1 MKDISLVS
9 VIYSKNSYLKF
20 KKNYELVNKTNDTD
34 RWIWYVGINNNLDI
48 RGIDLISNN
57 NIKYFNG
64 VDINYSIPP
73 SIRGSYNH
81 GECLNKILYKIN
93 SKYLLIMDYDFYII
107 KNNWVNKVIR
117 YMEESDIYVFGA
129 PWHPKWITK
138 YRDFPCVHFMI
149 LNLDEI
155 NKQLLDFCPDYD
167 FQKLAIKN
175 SFKTKIPNFIKN
187 FLNNNYFR
195 KLSLVGTSK
204 DTGFKVYELLKGKKN
219 ELLTPVFNVLDHNYN
234 NIILTIDKL
243 IPQNKNLSLN
253 RKAYEFQPFLIS
265 KKDKWEQF
273 FWKREP
279 FGFHIRGEMNKD
291 NDDIDCLNK
300 NISNLI
306 RND

>member
-107 KNNWVNKVIR
+107 KNR
-117 YMEESDIYVFGA
+117 S
-129 PWHPKWITK
+129 
-138 YRDFPCVHFMI
+138 
-149 LNLDEI
+149 
-155 NKQLLDFCPDYD
+155 
-167 FQKLAIKN
+167 
-175 SFKTKIPNFIKN
+175 
-187 FLNNNYFR
+187 NNN
-195 KLSLVGTSK
+195 
-204 DTGFKVYELLKGKKN
+204 
-219 ELLTPVFNVLDHNYN
+219 
-234 NIILTIDKL
+234 I
-243 IPQNKNLSLN
+243 
-253 RKAYEFQPFLIS
+253 
-265 KKDKWEQF
+265 
-273 FWKREP
+273 
-279 FGFHIRGEMNKD
+279 
-291 NDDIDCLNK
+291 
-300 NISNLI
+300 
-306 RND
+306 